1 MIGKSSC
8 KSTHFCPSKIRKII
22 DKVEI
27 QNGLDCSRYPNSVSS
42 LQARPLPTAISKQMR
57 DID

>member
-1 MIGKSSC
+1 MIGNRRVSPLI
-8 KSTHFCPSKIRKII
+8 FCPSKIRKII
-22 DKVEI
+22 DIVEI